1 MDRGLP
7 GGHFV
12 YVIKGAV
19 AGVVSTLAFAAVHA
33 AFISDIWHSAG
44 PMSVAGA
51 ICGASVAGSFRVLRD
66 HPSLRAWLLYNG
78 AFVNLFVLLGAASV
92 MLYEPVTT
100 IPALVAADAPPT
112 HLFGTVTPLM
122 AAFTLGGAALITL
135 ASGGR
140 WPHFGP
146 VVLTV
151 ALLMLMLGS
160 NVSVMGLVEIPGSSA
175 YVVAEL
181 FGLIG
186 AIAFVY
192 ALAFAALPPW
202 RRSSHERQSGLPR
215 AHEGL
220 V

>member
-51 ICGASVAGSFRVLRD
+51 ICGASVAGSFRVLRH
-66 HPSLRAWLLYNG
+66 HPSLRAWLLYNA
-78 AFVNLFVLLGAASV
+78 AFVSLFVLLGAASV

-122 AAFTLGGAALITL
+122 AAFTFASAALITL
-135 ASGGR
+135 AFGS
-140 WPHFGP
+140 WPHVGP

-151 ALLMLMLGS
+151 ALLMVVLGS
-160 NVSVMGLVEIPGSSA
+160 NVSVMGLVEIPGSST
-175 YVVAEL
+175 YVVATL
-181 FGLIG
+181 FGLI
-186 AIAFVY
+186 AVIAFAY

-202 RRSSHERQSGLPR
+202 RRSSDGQRNHVPR
-215 AHEGL
+215 AQQE
-220 V
+220 VV